1 MTLTSRRATFITHT
15 RAKNEVSG
23 GLKARAETDKL
34 TDATDRITVSA
45 NAVGD

>member
-1 MTLTSRRATFITHT
+1 MTHT

-34 TDATDRITVSA
+34 TDATDSITVSA